1 MRARKLAQRKI
12 RHDLH
17 QIEDGEEN
25 DRGAD
30 QRELVEALR
39 QHVDLKRRRADLD
52 EGRSEAGQRAPDHAH
67 GRMRPLRF
75 RRRTPEIGAPP
86 GAKPRMQHEDE
97 RDRADRQ
104 LDRGIG
110 EIAREQPSRR
120 RRRTP
125 SRAAALSDSKRS
137 RRGDRSTP
145 KWRPGRSGSATG
157 WPRLRAAAR
166 PAPAAVSRS
175 CRARQS
181 RPWPSPSKVTAGMAR
196 R

>member
-1 MRARKLAQRKI
+1 MPRKLLTTASGSNDHRRREIARGKLAEREI
-12 RHDLH
+12 GHDLH
-17 QIEDGEEN
+17 QIENGKEN
-25 DRGAD
+25 HRGAD

-39 QHVDLKRRRADLD
+39 QHVNLKRRRADLD

-75 RRRTPEIGAPP
+75 HRRATEIGAP
-86 GAKPRMQHEDE
+86 ARRQARHVEHEDQ

-104 LDRGIG
+104 LDGGIG

-137 RRGDRSTP
+137 RRGGRSRP
-145 KWRPGRSGSATG
+145 KWRPGR
-157 WPRLRAAAR
+157 
-166 PAPAAVSRS
+166 
-175 CRARQS
+175 
-181 RPWPSPSKVTAGMAR
+181 
-196 R
+196 